1 MADELKK
8 SKGNDYKLRKISE
21 SAEKLFDE
29 LKNLRSGD
37 LSIADNEINE
47 GNIIFKCLRRLGYI
61 EKINDIISKGYNR
74 LNSLP

>member
-8 SKGNDYKLRKISE
+8 SKGNDYKLRKVSE
-21 SAEKLFDE
+21 IAEKLFDE
-29 LKNLRSGD
+29 LKNLRRGD
-37 LSIADNEINE
+37 LSNADNEINE

>member
-8 SKGNDYKLRKISE
+8 SEGNEYKLRKISE
-21 SAEKLFDE
+21 STEKLFDE
-29 LKNLRSGD
+29 LKNLRRGD
-37 LSIADNEINE
+37 LSNADNEINE